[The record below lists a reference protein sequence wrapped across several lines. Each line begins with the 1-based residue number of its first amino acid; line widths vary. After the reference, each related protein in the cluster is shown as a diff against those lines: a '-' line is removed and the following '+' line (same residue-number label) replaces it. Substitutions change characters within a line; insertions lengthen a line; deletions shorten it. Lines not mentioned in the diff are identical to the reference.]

1 MTINLEQELHDK
13 FGFNTFKPGQKE
25 VIEQLLMKQDTLAV
39 LPTGTGKSLCYQ
51 LVGQLMEGTVIIV
64 SPLLSLME
72 DQVIQLQKKGET
84 SVIALNSSLTFFEKQ
99 YVINHLGE
107 YKYILISPETLTQ
120 KEVRKKMARLNIALF
135 VVDEAHCVSQW
146 GVDFRPE
153 YTKLAPIQAEC
164 GYPLTLALTATATPT
179 VKKEIIKQVFSQRK
193 SISEV
198 IFSVNRPNIGLIVN
212 QTEAKKETLISYL
225 TQLKNKG
232 IIYCATRKT
241 TEKVNQLIKEETNL
255 KSAFYHGGLT
265 ANERSLLQ
273 QQFVSN
279 QLDVLCAT
287 NAFGMGIDK
296 SDVRFVIHYDCPDS
310 LENYVQEIGRAGRDG
325 KVSVAILLYQT
336 GDESI
341 HYYFQSE
348 SRLDR
353 EMLRTLTIPQS
364 DEQEN
369 LASSLNEIQ
378 QKWLQGYLEKEY
390 TIEELEQ
397 RLLRKEKERQQQ
409 LKGMLNYINGA
420 KCRRL
425 FIQQYFSEKTT
436 EISQETCCDRCG
448 LSFDNYK
455 GQIVQ
460 SPEENETSEQWE
472 DILIRLFKESK

>member
-1 MTINLEQELHDK
+1 MTINLEHILQKK
-13 FGFNTFKPGQKE
+13 FGFDTFKPGQKE
-25 VIEQLLMKQDTLAV
+25 VIEQLLKKRDTLAV

-51 LVGQLMEGTVIIV
+51 LVGQLVEGTVIIV

-72 DQVIQLQKKGET
+72 DQVMQLQKKGEAR
-84 SVIALNSSLTFFEKQ
+84 VIALNSSLSFFEKQ
-99 YVINHLGE
+99 YVLQHLNE
-107 YKYILISPETLTQ
+107 YKFILISPETLTQ
-120 KEVRKKMARLNIALF
+120 KDVRKRIAGLTIALF
-135 VVDEAHCVSQW
+135 VVDEAHCVPQW

-153 YTKLAPIQAEC
+153 YTKLAKIQAEC

-179 VKKEIIKQVFSQRK
+179 VKKEIIKQVFSHCET
-193 SISEV
+193 ISEI
-198 IFSVNRPNIGLIVN
+198 IFSVNRPNIGLIVH
-212 QTEAKKETLISYL
+212 QTTEKSETLISYL
-225 TQLKNKG
+225 TQLKNRG
-232 IIYCATRKT
+232 IVYCATRKT
-241 TEKVNQLIKEETNL
+241 AEKINRLINAKTNIQ
-255 KSAFYHGGLT
+255 SAFYHGGLT

-325 KVSVAILLYQT
+325 QASVAILLYQK

-353 EMLRTLTIPQS
+353 ELFNELAEIES
-364 DEQEN
+364 EN
-369 LASSLNEIQ
+369 QDTFLPTLNEIQ

-390 TIEELEQ
+390 TIVELEQ

-409 LKGMLNYINGA
+409 LNVMLDYINKE
-420 KCRRL
+420 KCRRV
-425 FIQQYFSEKTT
+425 FIQQYFSENIIDTT
-436 EISQETCCDRCG
+436 QENCCDRCG

-460 SPEENETSEQWE
+460 SPEEKEISEQWE
-472 DILIRLFKESK
+472 DILIRLFKE

>member
-1 MTINLEQELHDK
+1 MTIILEEILQKK

-25 VIEQLLMKQDTLAV
+25 VIEQLLNKQDTLAV

-51 LVGQLMEGTVIIV
+51 LVGQLVEGTVLIV

-72 DQVIQLQKKGET
+72 DQVIQLQKKGEA
-84 SVIALNSSLTFFEKQ
+84 SVIALNSSLSFFEKQ
-99 YVINHLGE
+99 YVLNHLSE
-107 YKYILISPETLTQ
+107 YKFILISPETLMQ
-120 KEVRKKMARLNIALF
+120 KEVRTKIAALKIALF

-153 YTKLAPIQAEC
+153 YTQLAKIQAEC
-164 GYPLTLALTATATPT
+164 HYPLTLALTATATPS
-179 VKKEIIKQVFSQRK
+179 VKNEIISQVFAHRK
-193 SISEV
+193 TISEV

-212 QTEAKKETLISYL
+212 QTTEKNDVLLAYL
-225 TQLKNKG
+225 LQLRNKG
-232 IIYCATRKT
+232 IIYCATRKSS
-241 TEKVNQLIKEETNL
+241 EKINRLINEETNL

-279 QLDVLCAT
+279 QIDVLCAT

-296 SDVRFVIHYDCPDS
+296 PDVRFVIHYDCPDS

-325 KVSVAILLYQT
+325 QSSVAILLYQK
-336 GDESI
+336 GDEFI

-353 EMLRTLTIPQS
+353 ELLNELAGYQS
-364 DEQEN
+364 EKQGN
-369 LASSLNEIQ
+369 SLPALNEIQ
-378 QKWLQGYLEKEY
+378 QKWLQGYLENDY

-409 LKGMLNYINGA
+409 LSIMLNYIKEE
-420 KCRRL
+420 KCRRA
-425 FIQQYFSEKTT
+425 FIQHYFSE
-436 EISQETCCDRCG
+436 EIKKKSQENCCDQCG

-460 SPEENETSEQWE
+460 SPEENEISEHWE
-472 DILIRLFKESK
+472 DILIRLFKE

>member
-1 MTINLEQELHDK
+1 MTINLEQVLQDK
-13 FGFNTFKPGQKE
+13 FGFSTFKPGQKE
-25 VIEQLLMKQDTLAV
+25 VIEQLLKKQDTLAV

-51 LVGQLMEGTVIIV
+51 LVGQLVEGTVIIV

-72 DQVIQLQKKGET
+72 DQVFQLQKKGET
-84 SVIALNSSLTFFEKQ
+84 SAIALNSSLTFFEKQ
-99 YVINHLGE
+99 YVLNHLSE
-107 YKYILISPETLTQ
+107 YKFILISPETLTQ
-120 KEVRKKMARLNIALF
+120 KEVRKRIAGLSIALF

-153 YTKLAPIQAEC
+153 YTKLANIQAEC
-164 GYPLTLALTATATPT
+164 GYPLTLALTATATPA
-179 VKKEIIKQVFSQRK
+179 VKKEIIKQVFSHRQT
-193 SISEV
+193 ISEV

-212 QTEAKKETLISYL
+212 QTTEKNDTLISYL
-225 TQLKNKG
+225 TQLKSRG

-241 TEKVNQLIKEETNL
+241 AEKINQVINVQTNL

-296 SDVRFVIHYDCPDS
+296 PDVRFVIHYDCPDS

-325 KVSVAILLYQT
+325 QSSVAILLYQK

-353 EMLRTLTIPQS
+353 ERLNELAEIKLK
-364 DEQEN
+364 EQEN
-369 LASSLNEIQ
+369 SLPELNEIQ
-378 QKWLQGYLEKEY
+378 QKWLQGFLEKEY

-397 RLLRKEKERQQQ
+397 RLLRKEKERKQQ
-409 LKGMLNYINGA
+409 LNVMLNYINEEE
-420 KCRRL
+420 CRRV
-425 FIQQYFSEKTT
+425 FIQQYFSEKITETT
-436 EISQETCCDRCG
+436 QENCCDRCG

-460 SPEENETSEQWE
+460 SPEENEISEQWE
-472 DILIRLFKESK
+472 DILIRLFKE

>member
-1 MTINLEQELHDK
+1 MTINLEQVLYDK

-25 VIEQLLMKQDTLAV
+25 VIQQLLQKQDTLAV

-51 LVGQLMEGTVIIV
+51 FVGQLVEGTVIIV

-72 DQVIQLQKKGET
+72 DQAIQLQRKGET
-84 SVIALNSSLTFFEKQ
+84 RVIALNSSLSFIEKQ
-99 YVINHLGE
+99 YVINHLGN
-107 YKYILISPETLTQ
+107 YKFILVSPETLMQ
-120 KEVRKKMARLNIALF
+120 KEVRKKIARLKIALF

-153 YTKLAPIQAEC
+153 YTKLAKIQEEC
-164 GYPLTLALTATATPT
+164 GYPLTLALTATATPA
-179 VKKEIIKQVFSQRK
+179 VKKEIIKQVFTHRK
-193 SISEV
+193 HISEV

-212 QTEAKKETLISYL
+212 QTTEKKDTLLFYL

-232 IIYCATRKT
+232 IIYCATRKNA
-241 TEKVNQLIKEETNL
+241 EMINQLIKEQTNL
-255 KSAFYHGGLT
+255 KTAFYHGGLT
-265 ANERSLLQ
+265 PNERSLLQ

-296 SDVRFVIHYDCPDS
+296 PDVRFVIHYDCPDS
-310 LENYVQEIGRAGRDG
+310 LENYVQEFGRAGRDG
-325 KVSVAILLYQT
+325 QPSVAILLYQK

-341 HYYFQSE
+341 HYYFQTE

-353 EMLRTLTIPQS
+353 LLLNELSTSQVE
-364 DEQEN
+364 DQEKF
-369 LASSLNEIQ
+369 LPVLNEIQ
-378 QKWLQGYLEKEY
+378 QKWLQGYLEKDY

-409 LKGMLNYINGA
+409 LHSMLNYINEE
-420 KCRRL
+420 KCRRV
-425 FIQQYFSEKTT
+425 FIQQYFSEENKETT
-436 EISQETCCDRCG
+436 QENCCDRCG

-455 GQIVQ
+455 VQIVQ
-460 SPEENETSEQWE
+460 SPEENEISEQWE
-472 DILIRLFKESK
+472 DILIRLFKE

>member
-1 MTINLEQELHDK
+1 MKINLEQVLQAK

-25 VIEQLLMKQDTLAV
+25 VIEQLLRNQDTLAV

-51 LVGQLMEGTVIIV
+51 FVGQILVGSVLIV

-84 SVIALNSSLTFFEKQ
+84 SVIAINSSLSFSEKQ
-99 YVINHLGE
+99 YALNHLRE

-120 KEVRKKMARLNIALF
+120 KEVRTKIAHVKIALF

-153 YTKLAPIQAEC
+153 YTKLAKIQAEC
-164 GYPLTLALTATATPT
+164 GNPLTLALTATATPA
-179 VKKEIIKQVFSQRK
+179 VKKEIINQVFSHRTN
-193 SISEV
+193 ISEV
-198 IFSVNRPNIGLIVN
+198 IYSVNRPNIGLLVN
-212 QTEAKKETLISYL
+212 QCTEKNDTLISYL

-232 IIYCATRKT
+232 LIYCATRKT
-241 TEKVNQLIKEETNL
+241 AEKINRLIKEETDL

-273 QQFVSN
+273 QQFVAN

-296 SDVRFVIHYDCPDS
+296 PDVRFIIHYDCPDS

-325 KVSVAILLYQT
+325 QASVAILLYQK

-353 EMLRTLTIPQS
+353 TFLNEFPTSQS
-364 DEQEN
+364 EDKEN
-369 LASSLNEIQ
+369 RLPVLNEIQ

-409 LKGMLNYINGA
+409 LAVMLNYIKEA
-420 KCRRL
+420 KCRRV
-425 FIQQYFSEKTT
+425 FIQQYFSEKIT
-436 EISQETCCDRCG
+436 ESTQENCCDRCG
-448 LSFDNYK
+448 LSFDKYK
-455 GQIVQ
+455 ARIVQ
-460 SPEENETSEQWE
+460 SPEENEISNQWE
-472 DILIRLFKESK
+472 DILIRLFKE

>member
-1 MTINLEQELHDK
+1 MTIDLEQILQEN
-13 FGFNTFKPGQKE
+13 FGFSTFKPGQKE
-25 VIEQLLMKQDTLAV
+25 VIQQLLKKRDTLAV

-51 LVGQLMEGTVIIV
+51 LVGQLLNGTVIII

-72 DQVIQLQKKGET
+72 DQVYQLQKKGEAK
-84 SVIALNSSLTFFEKQ
+84 VIALNSSLSFMEKQ
-99 YVINHLGE
+99 YVLDHLSD
-107 YKYILISPETLTQ
+107 YKFILISPETLSQ
-120 KEVRKKMARLNIALF
+120 KEVRKRISELTIALF

-153 YTKLAPIQAEC
+153 YTKLAKIQAEC
-164 GYPLTLALTATATPT
+164 GYPLTLALTATATPA
-179 VKKEIIKQVFSQRK
+179 VKKEIMKQIFSHREP
-193 SISEV
+193 ISEV

-212 QTEAKKETLISYL
+212 QTTEKDETLISYL
-225 TQLKNKG
+225 TQLTNRG
-232 IIYCATRKT
+232 IVYCATRKMA
-241 TEKVNQLIKEETNL
+241 ERVNRVINDQTNL

-296 SDVRFVIHYDCPDS
+296 PDVRFVIHYDCPDS

-325 KVSVAILLYQT
+325 QASVAILLYQK

-353 EMLRTLTIPQS
+353 ELLNELAEIHS
-364 DEQEN
+364 DNQDN
-369 LASSLNEIQ
+369 VLPTLNEIQ

-409 LKGMLNYINGA
+409 LDAMLNYINEE
-420 KCRRL
+420 KCRRV
-425 FIQQYFSEKTT
+425 FIQQYFSETIA
-436 EISQETCCDRCG
+436 EINQENCCDRCD

-455 GQIVQ
+455 VQIVQ
-460 SPEENETSEQWE
+460 SPEENEISEQWE
-472 DILIRLFKESK
+472 DILIRLFKE

>member
-1 MTINLEQELHDK
+1 MKINLEQVLQAK

-25 VIEQLLMKQDTLAV
+25 VIEQLLRNQDTLAV

-51 LVGQLMEGTVIIV
+51 FVGQILAGSVLIV

-84 SVIALNSSLTFFEKQ
+84 SVIAINSSLSFSEKQ
-99 YVINHLGE
+99 YVLNHLRE

-120 KEVRKKMARLNIALF
+120 KEVRTKIAHVKIALF

-153 YTKLAPIQAEC
+153 YTKLAKIQSEC
-164 GYPLTLALTATATPT
+164 GNPLTLALTATATPA
-179 VKKEIIKQVFSQRK
+179 VKKEIINQVFSYRTN
-193 SISEV
+193 ISEV
-198 IFSVNRPNIGLIVN
+198 IYSVNRPNIGLLVN
-212 QTEAKKETLISYL
+212 QCTEKNDTLISYL

-241 TEKVNQLIKEETNL
+241 AEKINRLIKEETDL

-273 QQFVSN
+273 QQFVAN

-296 SDVRFVIHYDCPDS
+296 PDVRFIIHYDCPDS

-325 KVSVAILLYQT
+325 QASVAILLYQK

-353 EMLRTLTIPQS
+353 TFLNEFPTSQS
-364 DEQEN
+364 EDKEN
-369 LASSLNEIQ
+369 RLPVLNEIQ

-409 LKGMLNYINGA
+409 LAVMLNYIKEA
-420 KCRRL
+420 KCRRV
-425 FIQQYFSEKTT
+425 FIQQYFSEKIT
-436 EISQETCCDRCG
+436 ESTQENCCDRCG
-448 LSFDNYK
+448 LSFDKYK
-455 GQIVQ
+455 ARIVQ
-460 SPEENETSEQWE
+460 SPEENEISNQWE
-472 DILIRLFKESK
+472 DILIRLFKE

>member
-1 MTINLEQELHDK
+1 MRVDLEHVLQDK
-13 FGFNTFKPGQKE
+13 FGFSTFKPGQKE
-25 VIEQLLMKQDTLAV
+25 VIEQLLKKQDTLAV

-51 LVGQLMEGTVIIV
+51 LVGQLVKGNVIIV

-72 DQVIQLQKKGET
+72 DQVIQLQKKGEA
-84 SVIALNSSLTFFEKQ
+84 SVIALNSSLSFIEKH
-99 YVINHLGE
+99 YVLNHLSH

-120 KEVRKKMARLNIALF
+120 KDVRKRIAELTIALF

-153 YTKLAPIQAEC
+153 YTKLAKIQAEC
-164 GYPLTLALTATATPT
+164 GYPLTLALTATATPA
-179 VKKEIIKQVFSQRK
+179 VKKEIIKQLFSHRK
-193 SISEV
+193 TISEV

-212 QTEAKKETLISYL
+212 QTTEKSDTLISYL
-225 TQLKNKG
+225 TELKNRG
-232 IIYCATRKT
+232 IVYCATRKT
-241 TEKVNQLIKEETNL
+241 AERINRLINAQTNL

-296 SDVRFVIHYDCPDS
+296 PDVRFVIHYDCPDS

-325 KVSVAILLYQT
+325 QASVAILLYQQ

-341 HYYFQSE
+341 HHYFQSE

-353 EMLRTLTIPQS
+353 ELLNELAEIQTEDQETILPT
-364 DEQEN
+364 
-369 LASSLNEIQ
+369 LNEIQ
-378 QKWLQGYLEKEY
+378 QKWLQGYFEKEY

-409 LKGMLNYINGA
+409 LNVMLNYINEE
-420 KCRRL
+420 KCRRV
-425 FIQQYFSEKTT
+425 FIQQYFSETITKST
-436 EISQETCCDRCG
+436 QENCCDCCG

-460 SPEENETSEQWE
+460 SPEEKEISEQWE
-472 DILIRLFKESK
+472 DILIRLFKE

>member
-1 MTINLEQELHDK
+1 M
-13 FGFNTFKPGQKE
+13 
-25 VIEQLLMKQDTLAV
+25 
-39 LPTGTGKSLCYQ
+39 
-51 LVGQLMEGTVIIV
+51 IIV

-72 DQVIQLQKKGET
+72 DQVIQLQKKGES
-84 SVIALNSSLTFFEKQ
+84 SVIALNSSLSFSEKQ
-99 YVINHLGE
+99 YVLHHLSD
-107 YKYILISPETLTQ
+107 YKYILISPETLAQ
-120 KEVRKKMARLNIALF
+120 QEVRKKMATLKIALF

-153 YTKLAPIQAEC
+153 YTKLAKIQVEC
-164 GYPLTLALTATATPT
+164 GNPLTLALTATATPA
-179 VKKEIIKQVFSQRK
+179 VKQEIVKQVFTHK
-193 SISEV
+193 KAISEV

-212 QTEAKKETLISYL
+212 QCTEKKEALISYL
-225 TQLKNKG
+225 IQLKSKG

-241 TEKVNQLIKEETNL
+241 AEKINRLIKEETSL

-273 QQFVSN
+273 QQFVAN

-296 SDVRFVIHYDCPDS
+296 PDVRFVIHYDCPDS

-325 KVSVAILLYQT
+325 QASVAILLYQK
-336 GDESI
+336 GDESV

-353 EMLRTLTIPQS
+353 ALLNELTSYQIDDREMLLPG
-364 DEQEN
+364 
-369 LASSLNEIQ
+369 LNEIQ

-390 TIEELEQ
+390 TLDELEQ

-409 LKGMLNYINGA
+409 LTVMLDYIKQA
-420 KCRRL
+420 KCRRV
-425 FIQQYFSEKTT
+425 FIQRYFSEK
-436 EISQETCCDRCG
+436 IDGNIQENCCDKCG

-455 GQIVQ
+455 ARIVQ
-460 SPEENETSEQWE
+460 SPEENEISEQWE
-472 DILIRLFKESK
+472 DILIRLFKE

>member
-1 MTINLEQELHDK
+1 MTINLEQVLYDK

-25 VIEQLLMKQDTLAV
+25 VIQQLLQKQDTLAV

-51 LVGQLMEGTVIIV
+51 FVGQLVEGTVIIV

-72 DQVIQLQKKGET
+72 DQAIQLQRKGET
-84 SVIALNSSLTFFEKQ
+84 RVIALNSSLSFIEKQ
-99 YVINHLGE
+99 YVINHLGN
-107 YKYILISPETLTQ
+107 YKFILVSPETLMQ
-120 KEVRKKMARLNIALF
+120 KEVRKKIARLKIALF

-153 YTKLAPIQAEC
+153 YTKLAKIQEEC
-164 GYPLTLALTATATPT
+164 GYPLTLALTATATPA
-179 VKKEIIKQVFSQRK
+179 VKKEIIKQVFAHRK
-193 SISEV
+193 HVSEV

-212 QTEAKKETLISYL
+212 QTTEKQDTLLFYL

-232 IIYCATRKT
+232 IIYCATRKNA
-241 TEKVNQLIKEETNL
+241 EMINQLIKEQTNL
-255 KSAFYHGGLT
+255 KTAFYHGGLT
-265 ANERSLLQ
+265 PNERSLLQ

-296 SDVRFVIHYDCPDS
+296 PDVRFVIHYDCPDS
-310 LENYVQEIGRAGRDG
+310 LENYVQEFGRAGRDG
-325 KVSVAILLYQT
+325 QPSVAILIYQK

-341 HYYFQSE
+341 HYYFQTE

-353 EMLRTLTIPQS
+353 LLLNELGTSQVE
-364 DEQEN
+364 DQEK
-369 LASSLNEIQ
+369 LLPVLNEIQ
-378 QKWLQGYLEKEY
+378 QKWLQGYLEKDY

-409 LKGMLNYINGA
+409 LHSMLNYINEE
-420 KCRRL
+420 KCRRV
-425 FIQQYFSEKTT
+425 FIQQYFSEENKETT
-436 EISQETCCDRCG
+436 QENCCDRCG

-455 GQIVQ
+455 VQIVQ
-460 SPEENETSEQWE
+460 SPEENEISEQWE
-472 DILIRLFKESK
+472 DILIRLFKE